1 MRKGKSI
8 FLLCLIVLLMV
19 SILCAC
25 KAEKTPEQMLV
36 GYWVEKYK
44 APDQGVKLDL
54 QEDGTGSIYG
64 DGSYEGLTWRVDGN
78 YLILHIT
85 NIDNEGYGRFEIRK
99 LTETE
104 LTIGHN
110 SGDGWECILVK
121 S

>member
-1 MRKGKSI
+1 MKKGKSI
-8 FLLCLIVLLMV
+8 FLLCLIALLMV
-19 SILCAC
+19 NILGAC

-44 APDQGVKLDL
+44 APSEGLKLDL
-54 QEDGTGSIYG
+54 QADGTGSAYG
-64 DGSYEGLTWRVDGN
+64 DGTYEGLTWRVDGN

-85 NIDNEGYGRFEIRK
+85 GIDNEGYARLEIRK

-104 LTIGHN
+104 LIIGRN
-110 SGDGWECILVK
+110 NGEDWEYVLVR

>member
-44 APDQGVKLDL
+44 APSEGLKLDL
-54 QEDGTGSIYG
+54 QADGTGSIYG
-64 DGSYEGLTWRVDGN
+64 DGTYEGLTWRVDGN

-104 LTIGHN
+104 LTIGRN